1 MKQTVIK
8 VEGMAC
14 GGCEKRVQ
22 NALNTI
28 DGIKDVK
35 ADHNTGLVTVNS
47 DESVSEDV
55 MKETVEDIGFTVK
68 GIQ

>member
-8 VEGMAC
+8 VEGIAC
-14 GGCEKRVQ
+14 GGCEKRIQ
-22 NALNTI
+22 NALGTI
-28 DGIKDVK
+28 TGIESVK
-35 ADHNTGLVTVNS
+35 ADRNTGLVTVSS
-47 DESVSEDV
+47 DESVSEDI